1 MTEQEIYKII
11 VDTISEI
18 LDDKGLDV
26 PEITP
31 ETEILGDDLGID
43 SLDLATMVSDL
54 EGRIG
59 HDPFDKGFI
68 EFKTVGE
75 LTKLYAQK

>member
-1 MTEQEIYKII
+1 MTEDQIYAAIVEI
-11 VDTISEI
+11 ISQT

-31 ETEILGDDLGID
+31 ETEVLGDELGID
-43 SLDLATMVSDL
+43 SLDLATLVSEL
-54 EGRIG
+54 EKKIG
-59 HDPFDKGFI
+59 FDPFAKGFI

-75 LTKLYAQK
+75 LTKLYVR

>member
-1 MTEQEIYKII
+1 MTEEQIYKII
-11 VDTISEI
+11 VETISEI
-18 LDDKGLDV
+18 MDDKGLDV
-26 PEITP
+26 PEITA
-31 ETEILGDDLGID
+31 ETAVLDDDLGID

-59 HDPFDKGFI
+59 FDPFAKGFI

-75 LTKLYAQK
+75 LAKLYVQ

>member
-1 MTEQEIYKII
+1 MTKDEVQKII
-11 VDTISEI
+11 IETIAEI
-18 LDDKGLDV
+18 MDDKGLDV
-26 PEITP
+26 PEISTDTKVL
-31 ETEILGDDLGID
+31 EDDLGID

-59 HDPFDKGFI
+59 FDPFSKGFI

-75 LTKLYAQK
+75 LAELYVQ

>member
-1 MTEQEIYKII
+1 MTKDEVQTII
-11 VDTISEI
+11 VETISEI
-18 LDDKGLDV
+18 MDDKGLDV
-26 PEITP
+26 PEIGA
-31 ETEILGDDLGID
+31 ETKVLEDDLGID

-59 HDPFDKGFI
+59 FDPFAKGFI

-75 LTKLYAQK
+75 LAELYVR

>member
-1 MTEQEIYKII
+1 MTKDEVQNII
-11 VDTISEI
+11 VETISEI
-18 LDDKGLDV
+18 IDDKGMDV
-26 PEITP
+26 PDITS
-31 ETEILGDDLGID
+31 ETKVLEDDLGID

-59 HDPFDKGFI
+59 FDPFDKGFI

-75 LTKLYAQK
+75 LAQLYVR

>member
-1 MTEQEIYKII
+1 MTKDEVQTII
-11 VDTISEI
+11 VETISEI
-18 LDDKGLDV
+18 MDDKGLDV
-26 PEITP
+26 PEIGAD
-31 ETEILGDDLGID
+31 TEVLEDDLGID

-59 HDPFDKGFI
+59 FDPFAKGFI

-75 LTKLYAQK
+75 LAELYVR